1 MEAPST
7 LLVEE
12 MCVYSKLEQRM
23 TALEATPVRV
33 SSAELAR
40 RWAAV
45 RGEMAERGIDALVV
59 RNDNDWVGGY
69 VRWFSDVPA
78 NNGYPR
84 TLVLHRDDLMTLVE
98 VGPFDGREM
107 LGGKDDYHRG
117 VGERLTAP
125 AFAPIAYTHTYDGEL
140 VAAILGRRG
149 YRTVGL
155 VAPNAQAKGFLGP
168 LDAALA
174 GKARIVDAT
183 DFVDAIKTVKSAEE
197 IAFIRATAALQ
208 DAAFAKAVET
218 IRPGL
223 RDVDVVAAA
232 WHEAQ
237 ILGSEQGVIL
247 GGSAPLGTPSR
258 FVGRHQQGRRINS
271 GDHLTLLIEV
281 NGPGGYYGELA
292 RTIVLGRAS
301 AELADGFAATRELQA
316 ATLAQMKPGAACAD
330 ISAAHDAAMAARS
343 LPLER
348 RVYSHGQGYDMVE
361 RPLIRGDEPGV
372 LVAGTCL
379 AVHPQFETGRVF
391 AVICDN
397 YIIGAAGPG
406 ECLHRTEKKIFEVA

>member
-117 VGERLTAP
+117 VG
-125 AFAPIAYTHTYDGEL
+125 
-140 VAAILGRRG
+140 
-149 YRTVGL
+149 
-155 VAPNAQAKGFLGP
+155 
-168 LDAALA
+168 
-174 GKARIVDAT
+174 
-183 DFVDAIKTVKSAEE
+183 
-197 IAFIRATAALQ
+197 
-208 DAAFAKAVET
+208 
-218 IRPGL
+218 
-223 RDVDVVAAA
+223 
-232 WHEAQ
+232 
-237 ILGSEQGVIL
+237 
-247 GGSAPLGTPSR
+247 
-258 FVGRHQQGRRINS
+258 
-271 GDHLTLLIEV
+271 
-281 NGPGGYYGELA
+281 
-292 RTIVLGRAS
+292 
-301 AELADGFAATRELQA
+301 
-316 ATLAQMKPGAACAD
+316 
-330 ISAAHDAAMAARS
+330 
-343 LPLER
+343 
-348 RVYSHGQGYDMVE
+348 
-361 RPLIRGDEPGV
+361 
-372 LVAGTCL
+372 
-379 AVHPQFETGRVF
+379 
-391 AVICDN
+391 
-397 YIIGAAGPG
+397 
-406 ECLHRTEKKIFEVA
+406 